1 MKALLLALLLLGLG
15 LPARADPPPDRRTA
29 LEARQAFTRG
39 VALMRRAQWSQA
51 LAELRR
57 SIELHPTEVA
67 QFDAAMCLKNLGR
80 QDEAIAILE
89 GLLAR
94 PEEGAGE
101 EHREAIRV
109 ELEELRARMGQLVVT
124 TDVPGAEVRVDDR
137 LVGQT
142 PLAEP
147 IYVLPGEHAVRAT
160 HAGLARAEER
170 VHVDGG
176 QIRAVRLDLRSPA
189 PETSRAGAHPPERR
203 GPPAAWFWASA
214 VVASAATVA
223 TAVLGTVALVGDA
236 DYEAD
241 LHRTEADRRA
251 GRRLVLLTDVSL
263 GVAVATAAAAF
274 VLWLVTDFGTPA
286 HSPDR
291 AALAGPVVF

>member
-1 MKALLLALLLLGLG
+1 MRALTLALLLLG
-15 LPARADPPPDRRTA
+15 LPARADPLPDRRTA
-29 LEARQAFTRG
+29 AEARQAFTRG
-39 VALMRRAQWSQA
+39 VALMRRAQWAQA
-51 LAELRR
+51 LDELRR

-80 QDEAIAILE
+80 QHEAIEILE

-94 PEEGAGE
+94 PEEGTSE
-101 EHREAIRV
+101 ERREAIRV

-137 LVGQT
+137 VVGQT

-147 IYVLPGEHAVRAT
+147 IFVLPGEHAIQAT
-160 HAGLARAEER
+160 RAGLARAEER

-176 QIRAVRLDLRSPA
+176 QIRAVRLDLRSPSPEA
-189 PETSRAGAHPPERR
+189 PRALPHPSG
-203 GPPAAWFWASA
+203 GPSPAWFWASA

-241 LHRTEADRRA
+241 LRRTEADQRT
-251 GRRLVLLTDVSL
+251 GERLVLLTDVSL
-263 GVAVATAAAAF
+263 GVAVAAAAAAF

-286 HSPDR
+286 PAPDR